1 MEDRYF
7 EAFIDRLDA
16 CSSRVHLVLGD
27 LIVVVEVLLVNKMFR
42 NIL

>member
-16 CSSRVHLVLGD
+16 YFKSRPFGRGGLNRGCGSFVS
-27 LIVVVEVLLVNKMFR
+27 R
-42 NIL
+42 